1 MATRQRISA
10 ELGRMAIAYRQPI
23 DGKDEFP
30 LLVET
35 WADLCGG
42 IPDEDFTAACKLHM
56 RRSKFFPCP
65 ADVIAAHEEC
75 RPVRHNIAALPQD
88 PEHKTHGLG
97 GLMLDAFRGDPV
109 ARAKVEQFRQQSRKA
124 V

>member
-56 RRSKFFPCP
+56 CRSKFFPCP

-75 RPVRHNIAALPQD
+75 RPVRHIAALPQE

-97 GLMLDAFRGDPV
+97 GLVFAAFRGDPA

>member
-1 MATRQRISA
+1 MAV
-10 ELGRMAIAYRQPI
+10 AYRQPI

-42 IPDEDFTAACKLHM
+42 IPDDEFTAACMLHM

-75 RPVRHNIAALPQD
+75 RPVRHINALPQD